1 MTDRLIY
8 EGGQIKIYEQ
18 SKQYGE
24 DINRYHLQ
32 KELKRQT
39 KINKE
44 LETIANSK
52 VQKELE
58 LDVKKQE
65 ADSYQRKLYLLKNM
79 KWSQHSWWQEIG

>member
-79 KWSQHSWWQEIG
+79 K